1 MSVRM
6 RSCLLSVLFLNVFCS
21 FVSSLYFHIGDT
33 EKKCFI
39 QEIPDDT
46 MIIVNFQTHLSHEHI
61 GTDLQDNHNLWV
73 LIEAKDPDDELVLSK
88 QFASEGTFRFTS
100 LKAGRHLICLQSSS
114 SRCPLPAGGML
125 MVHLDIKAGECT
137 NNYTKIAATDKL
149 SELQL
154 RVRQLT
160 EQVRQ
165 IQREQDYHRLR
176 EKHFREV
183 DHNTN
188 MWVFWWPV
196 IRSLFV
202 VAVITAST
210 NSW

>member
-6 RSCLLSVLFLNVFCS
+6 RSSLFLTVLFLNVFYS

-33 EKKCFI
+33 ERKCFI

-46 MIIVNFQTHLSHEHI
+46 MIIGNFQTHLDK
-61 GTDLQDNHNLWV
+61 DLPANQNLRMLV
-73 LIEAKDPDDELVLSK
+73 EAKDPDDKLVLSK
-88 QFASEGTFRFTS
+88 QFASEGTFHYTS
-100 LKAGRHLICLQSSS
+100 HKAGRHLICLQSSS
-114 SRCPLPAGGML
+114 SQRPLFAGGML
-125 MVHLDIKAGECT
+125 TVHLDIRAGERT
-137 NNYTKIAATDKL
+137 NNYTAILARDKL

-154 RVRQLT
+154 RVRQLM
-160 EQVRQ
+160 EQVQQ

-183 DHNTN
+183 EHNTN
-188 MWVFWWPV
+188 MWIFWWPV
-196 IRSLFV
+196 VRSLYV